1 MKNTLTAIVLIIAV
15 VALFFY
21 WDKASKKKQQEL
33 IDANKEKADQL
44 EKEIKQN
51 KPVSIPSTASAQDQL
66 LIKASDMISRSGALR
81 SELEKAIESYKAA
94 VAAKE
99 FNAVKQAMIDLQSII
114 KRIEANLDRST
125 IETQKGSNN
134 K

>member
-51 KPVSIPSTASAQDQL
+51 KPVSIPSTA
-66 LIKASDMISRSGALR
+66 
-81 SELEKAIESYKAA
+81 
-94 VAAKE
+94 
-99 FNAVKQAMIDLQSII
+99 
-114 KRIEANLDRST
+114 
-125 IETQKGSNN
+125 
-134 K
+134 